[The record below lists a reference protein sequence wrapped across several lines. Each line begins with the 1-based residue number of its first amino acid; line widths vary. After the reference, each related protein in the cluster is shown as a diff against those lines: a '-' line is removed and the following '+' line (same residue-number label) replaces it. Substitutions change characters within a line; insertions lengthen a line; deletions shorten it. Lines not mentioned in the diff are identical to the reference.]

1 MIDQCLYDEVHK
13 LNDTYRYCSAPT
25 SGLNTFIAPAVTS
38 DPPNIR
44 SLQCAKHYLRQSTYS
59 TLPLPKL
66 HIAPHLPLSPHPQ
79 KKPTLHYQP
88 PNNPPAIFPNPPQ
101 NNAHPLH
108 PNVSPPFPFSPS
120 PPTPNSQLTNSPNK
134 AAHPPSPSSRSPSP
148 VFYTSV

>member
-88 PNNPPAIFPNPPQ
+88 PNNPPAIFPNPLKTMPT
-101 NNAHPLH
+101 PSILSS
-108 PNVSPPFPFSPS
+108 VPPFPL
-120 PPTPNSQLTNSPNK
+120 PPQTHKKQKPPI
-134 AAHPPSPSSRSPSP
+134 HPPHPRPLHLRSSIPR
-148 VFYTSV
+148 VENAD